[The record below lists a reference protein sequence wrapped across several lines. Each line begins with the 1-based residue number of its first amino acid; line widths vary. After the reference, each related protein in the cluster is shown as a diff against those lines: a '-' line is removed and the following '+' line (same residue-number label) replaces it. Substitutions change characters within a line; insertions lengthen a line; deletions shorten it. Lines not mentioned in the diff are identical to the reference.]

1 MKLKLHRKAKQS
13 TLRQRLRPN
22 QVESRHN
29 VRQTFSYHNQRSDTT
44 DNTGRKL
51 RKQVLTAAAA
61 KSVGN
66 FWIQRFGLAILLIAG
81 AVSLLSALSL
91 TNSVKMQEIGP
102 VKSSTLFHNQTAY
115 QASADTA
122 LGSSVWSRNKVTI
135 NTSQLSSTLLRSFPE
150 LSSAT
155 VTLPLLS
162 HRPIVYISYTE
173 PAIIIH
179 NQTGSFVLDNTG
191 KVLVPTN
198 TEAVNLGL
206 PTVTDL
212 SGIKLAANAQV
223 LSGSDI
229 SFIRTVVAGLHAKQV
244 ASADM
249 TLPAA
254 ASELDVAIAGKPYFV
269 KFNLHANSAKL
280 QIGSL
285 LAVQQRLAQQGI
297 APSQYID
304 VRVDGRAYYK

>member
-206 PTVTDL
+206 PTVT
-212 SGIKLAANAQV
+212 
-223 LSGSDI
+223 GSDI